1 MGRMNILETYLQQRS
16 SPPHTADAMNLLQE
30 HGIISDLC
38 VTDADVPDCDA
49 ADAADFLEMT
59 TP

>member
-1 MGRMNILETYLQQRS
+1 
-16 SPPHTADAMNLLQE
+16 MNLLQE

>member
-1 MGRMNILETYLQQRS
+1 VNILETYLRQRTN
-16 SPPHTADAMNLLQE
+16 PPYTAAAMNLLQE

-38 VTDADVPDCDA
+38 ITDADVPDCDA
-49 ADAADFLEMT
+49 ADAIDFLEMT